1 MIVLENLS
9 KTGTFFCF
17 FGLNKQMHFS
27 GGTTMRIHRV
37 SVLLLCLFL
46 LTGIFAGCKKEEDS
60 GNTIT
65 YIPTFYPLGEEIQDV
80 GNACSGN
87 GMMYFIG
94 YIPGGKESYMDAF
107 GEMVEY
113 DTNQQALFS
122 IHLDGTELQQMPQY
136 QRYEI
141 PEDRMGNAYIE
152 NMMIGPDGALWIVEN
167 VNTYYYDLPENF
179 DPLTQNTWE
188 YYKEDKNFTQ
198 VRKLNADGSEAAVL
212 NLSEIAASLDSAY
225 DEENPRTYY
234 IYNSVLD
241 SEGNLYFYFY
251 GNDGGM
257 MVVVN
262 SQGEVL
268 FTLKEDNVGG
278 EMVRL
283 SDGRV
288 AVMCYGEEAEMRPIN
303 VEEQDWDEGVTLPTD
318 WYGFYT
324 GADDFL
330 YFYSTSS
337 SVMGCKEDGTIEKLF
352 TWINCDM
359 NQDELRG
366 ISVSSLDQVVAIQT
380 DWSGEQPVS
389 ELVVLNRTEVTP
401 ENQRKTLT
409 MAVMWMDYDL
419 RNEVLDYNRNNTEY
433 RIEVQDYSEY
443 NTQDDYQAGLTK
455 LSTEIISGKVPDI
468 MVVDNLPIRQYG
480 AKGLLEDLLPY
491 IEADEELG
499 GREGLVQPV
508 LNAML
513 QDGKLYQICSTF
525 SINTATTSQKLAG
538 DVTGWTVEEAKAAL
552 DKLEDGAG
560 IMSAYT
566 TQSNLLRNI
575 CRWNL
580 GHYVDWESGECYFD
594 TGDFEKLLEF
604 SKLAPKKID
613 DDMYEDWQYYEDATR
628 VREGR
633 QLLMTET
640 FSDWY
645 SLLYHKSYWGEDMIY
660 VGFPSDDRKGSAFTL
675 NNGLAMSSK
684 CQYKE
689 AAWDF
694 LRTRLDTENS
704 WYYWG
709 FPLGKTAFDEFMTE
723 AMTPDTWTDEN
734 GNVIEYPKVEYTDS
748 SGNTVKI
755 MAMSQEDY
763 DQFMELLNNTDKLT
777 DYDTQ
782 ILEIVMDEAQAYI
795 NGTSSA
801 KSVAAMIQSR
811 VKIYVNE
818 QK

>member
-1 MIVLENLS
+1 MKFRRIALLLL
-9 KTGTFFCF
+9 GCF
-17 FGLNKQMHFS
+17 LLLGIFS
-27 GGTTMRIHRV
+27 GCG
-37 SVLLLCLFL
+37 
-46 LTGIFAGCKKEEDS
+46 KEEES
-60 GNTIT
+60 TSMIT
-65 YIPTFYPLGEEIQDV
+65 YIPTYHELSSEIQDV
-80 GNACSGN
+80 GSACSGN
-87 GMMYFIG
+87 DRMYFIG

-107 GEMVEY
+107 GQMVEY
-113 DTNQQALFS
+113 ETNQEALFS
-122 IHLDGTELQQMPQY
+122 INLDGTGLQQLTEY
-136 QRYEI
+136 TKVDI
-141 PEDRMGNAYIE
+141 PEDRMGNAYIQ
-152 NMMIGPDGALWIVEN
+152 NMMVGPDGALWVVES

-179 DPLTQNTWE
+179 DPMTGNTWE
-188 YYKEDKNFTQ
+188 YYVEDQNYTQ
-198 VRKLNADGSEAAVL
+198 VRKLNPDGSDAAVH
-212 NLSEIAASLDSAY
+212 NLSEIAAMVDKGY

-234 IYNSVLD
+234 IYNCMLD
-241 SEGNLYFYFY
+241 SMGNLYFYFY
-251 GNDGGM
+251 GNDGGVL
-257 MVVVN
+257 VVADAN
-262 SQGEVL
+262 GEVL
-268 FTLKEDNVGG
+268 FTIQEDNLGG

-283 SDGRV
+283 NDGRV
-288 AVMCYGEEAEMRPIN
+288 AVMCYGEEMAMLPIDL
-303 VEEQDWDEGVTLPTD
+303 EEQDFGDGLTLPTD
-318 WYGFYT
+318 WYYFFN
-324 GADDFL
+324 GAGEFS

-352 TWINCDM
+352 TWINCDL

-366 ISVSSLDQVVAIQT
+366 ISVSSLEQVVAIQT
-380 DWSGEQPVS
+380 NWSGEAPVS
-389 ELVVLNRTEVTP
+389 ELLILNRTEVAP
-401 ENQRKTLT
+401 ENQRKTLRL
-409 MAVMWMDYDL
+409 AVMWMDYDL
-419 RNEVLDYNRNNTEY
+419 RNEVLEYNRNNTEY

-499 GREGLVQPV
+499 GRDGLVQPV

-525 SINTATTSQKLAG
+525 SINTATTSRQLAG
-538 DVTGWTVEEAKAAL
+538 DVTGWTVDEAKAAL
-552 DKLEDGAG
+552 EKLSEDAG

-566 TQSNLLRNI
+566 TQSSLLRTI

-580 GHYVDWESGECYFD
+580 GHYVDWETGECYFD

-604 SKLAPKKID
+604 SKLAPKEID
-613 DDMYEDWQYYEDATR
+613 EDIYEDWRYYEDQTR
-628 VREGR
+628 IREGR
-633 QLLMTET
+633 QLIATET
-640 FSDWY
+640 FYDWY
-645 SLLYHKSYWGEDMIY
+645 SLLYHQSYWGEDMIY

-694 LRTRLDTENS
+694 LRTRLDTDGR
-704 WYYWG
+704 YYWG
-709 FPLGKTAFDEFMTE
+709 FPLGKEAFDAFMEE
-723 AMTPDTWTDEN
+723 AMTPNTWTDEN
-734 GNVIEYPKVEYTDS
+734 GNVTEYPKVEYTDS

-763 DQFMELLNNTDKLT
+763 DQFMELLNNIDKLT

-782 ILEIVMDEAQAYI
+782 ILEIVMDEAQAFI
-795 NGTSSA
+795 DGTSSA
-801 KSVAAMIQSR
+801 QSVAAMIQSR

>member
-1 MIVLENLS
+1 
-9 KTGTFFCF
+9 
-17 FGLNKQMHFS
+17 
-27 GGTTMRIHRV
+27 
-37 SVLLLCLFL
+37 
-46 LTGIFAGCKKEEDS
+46 
-60 GNTIT
+60 
-65 YIPTFYPLGEEIQDV
+65 
-80 GNACSGN
+80 
-87 GMMYFIG
+87 
-94 YIPGGKESYMDAF
+94 
-107 GEMVEY
+107 
-113 DTNQQALFS
+113 
-122 IHLDGTELQQMPQY
+122 
-136 QRYEI
+136 
-141 PEDRMGNAYIE
+141 MGNAYIE

-167 VNTYYYDLPENF
+167 INTYYYDLPENF
-179 DPLTQNTWE
+179 DPMTQNTWE

-241 SEGNLYFYFY
+241 SAGNLYFYFY

-380 DWSGEQPVS
+380 DWSGEQPIS

-525 SINTATTSQKLAG
+525 SVNTATTSQKLAG
-538 DVTGWTVEEAKAAL
+538 DVTGWYEENGRTYYVQDGVRPL
-552 DKLEDGAG
+552 GFFQVDGITYYQGEDGFLSTG
-560 IMSAYT
+560 WVEI
-566 TQSNLLRNI
+566 
-575 CRWNL
+575 
-580 GHYVDWESGECYFD
+580 EGERCYFNINGSMV
-594 TGDFEKLLEF
+594 TGWLQQPEGTYYMGMDGTMAIGWVDIDGQTYYFKADGLMVTGVQVINGVKYYFGVNGALIR
-604 SKLAPKKID
+604 KAPTNNESQVKPSVS
-613 DDMYEDWQYYEDATR
+613 T
-628 VREGR
+628 
-633 QLLMTET
+633 T
-640 FSDWY
+640 FS
-645 SLLYHKSYWGEDMIY
+645 
-660 VGFPSDDRKGSAFTL
+660 R
-675 NNGLAMSSK
+675 
-684 CQYKE
+684 
-689 AAWDF
+689 
-694 LRTRLDTENS
+694 
-704 WYYWG
+704 
-709 FPLGKTAFDEFMTE
+709 
-723 AMTPDTWTDEN
+723 
-734 GNVIEYPKVEYTDS
+734 
-748 SGNTVKI
+748 
-755 MAMSQEDY
+755 
-763 DQFMELLNNTDKLT
+763 
-777 DYDTQ
+777 
-782 ILEIVMDEAQAYI
+782 
-795 NGTSSA
+795 
-801 KSVAAMIQSR
+801 
-811 VKIYVNE
+811 
-818 QK
+818 

>member
-1 MIVLENLS
+1 
-9 KTGTFFCF
+9 
-17 FGLNKQMHFS
+17 
-27 GGTTMRIHRV
+27 MRIHRV
-37 SVLLLCLFL
+37 IVLLLCLIL
-46 LTGIFAGCKKEEDS
+46 LTGVFTGCKKEEDS

-113 DTNQQALFS
+113 ETNQQALFS

-167 VNTYYYDLPENF
+167 INTYYYDLPENF
-179 DPLTQNTWE
+179 DPMTQNTWE

-198 VRKLNADGSEAAVL
+198 VRKLNADGSEPAVL

-225 DEENPRTYY
+225 DEENPSTYY

-241 SEGNLYFYFY
+241 SAGNLYFYFY

-288 AVMCYGEEAEMRPIN
+288 AVMCYGEEAEMRPIK

-709 FPLGKTAFDEFMTE
+709 FPLGKAAFDEFMTE

>member
-1 MIVLENLS
+1 LLRQELFPEIPVLWNIQL
-9 KTGTFFCF
+9 
-17 FGLNKQMHFS
+17 FS
-27 GGTTMRIHRV
+27 GGMFMNRRRIIT
-37 SVLLLCLFL
+37 LLLSCILFVGL
-46 LTGIFAGCKKEEDS
+46 AFGCGKKEDTS
-60 GNTIT
+60 SLIT
-65 YIPTFYPLGEEIQDV
+65 YIPTFYPLGGDIQDV
-80 GNACSGN
+80 GTACSGN

-94 YIPGGKESYMDAF
+94 YIPGGKESYMDSF
-107 GEMVEY
+107 GEMIEY
-113 DTNQQALFS
+113 ETNQQALFS
-122 IHLDGTELQQMPQY
+122 IQLDGSDLQQMTGY
-136 QRYEI
+136 TRFEI
-141 PEDRMGNAYIE
+141 PEGHMGSSYIE
-152 NMMIGPDGALWIVEN
+152 NMMIGPDGALWIVET

-179 DPLTQNTWE
+179 DPFTQNTWE
-188 YYKEDKNFTQ
+188 YYVEGENFTQ
-198 VRKLNADGSEAAVL
+198 VRKLNPDGSDAATF
-212 NLSEIAASLDSAY
+212 NLSQIAASVDSGY
-225 DEENPRTYY
+225 DPEYPRTYY
-234 IYNSVLD
+234 IYTCVLD
-241 SEGNLYFYFY
+241 NSGNLYFYFY
-251 GNDGGM
+251 GNDGGFLT
-257 MVVVN
+257 VV
-262 SQGEVL
+262 SPEGEVL
-268 FTLKEDNVGG
+268 FTIQEDNLGS

-283 SDGRV
+283 NDGRV
-288 AVMCYGEEAEMRPIN
+288 AVMCYGEEISMLPVD
-303 VEEQDWDEGVTLPTD
+303 VEKKDFGEAITLPTD
-318 WYGFYT
+318 WYNFYT
-324 GADDFL
+324 GAGEFL

-366 ISVSSLDQVVAIQT
+366 ISVSSLEQVVAIQT
-380 DWSGEQPVS
+380 DWSGEQPQS
-389 ELVVLNRTEVTP
+389 ELVILNRTEVAP

-409 MAVMWMDYDL
+409 LAVMWMDYDL
-419 RNEVLDYNRNNTEY
+419 RNEVLEYNRNNTEY

-443 NTQDDYQAGLTK
+443 NTQEDYQAGLTK
-455 LSTEIISGKVPDI
+455 LSTEIISGKIPDI

-499 GREGLVQPV
+499 GRDGLVQPV

-525 SINTATTSQKLAG
+525 SINTATTSKKLAG
-538 DVTGWTVEEAKAAL
+538 DVTGWTVEEARAAL
-552 DKLEDGAG
+552 AKLEDGAG

-566 TQSNLLRNI
+566 TQDSLLRTI

-580 GHYVDWESGECYFD
+580 GHYVDWESGECYFN

-613 DDMYEDWQYYEDATR
+613 DDMYEDWQYYEDSTR

-633 QLLMTET
+633 QLLIAET
-640 FSDWY
+640 FYDWY
-645 SLLYHKSYWGEDMIY
+645 SLLYHQSYWGEDMIY

-675 NNGLAMSSK
+675 NDGLAMSSK

-694 LRTRLDTENS
+694 LRTRLDTENG
-704 WYYWG
+704 YYWG
-709 FPLGKTAFDEFMTE
+709 FPLGKAAFDEFMTQ

-734 GNVIEYPKVEYTDS
+734 GNVIEYPKVEYVDS
-748 SGNTVKI
+748 SGNTIQI

-801 KSVAAMIQSR
+801 QSVAAMIQSR

>member
-1 MIVLENLS
+1 
-9 KTGTFFCF
+9 
-17 FGLNKQMHFS
+17 
-27 GGTTMRIHRV
+27 MRIHRV
-37 SVLLLCLFL
+37 SVLLLCLIL
-46 LTGIFAGCKKEEDS
+46 LTGVFTGCKKEEDS

-113 DTNQQALFS
+113 ETNQQALFS

-167 VNTYYYDLPENF
+167 INTYYYDLPENF
-179 DPLTQNTWE
+179 DPMTQNTWE

-241 SEGNLYFYFY
+241 SAGNLYFYFY

-262 SQGEVL
+262 AQGEVL

-580 GHYVDWESGECYFD
+580 GHYVDWESGECYFH

-709 FPLGKTAFDEFMTE
+709 FPLGKAAFDEFMTE

>member
-1 MIVLENLS
+1 MNI
-9 KTGTFFCF
+9 
-17 FGLNKQMHFS
+17 
-27 GGTTMRIHRV
+27 RRV
-37 SVLLLCLFL
+37 TAFL
-46 LTGIFAGCKKEEDS
+46 LSCLLMVGMVSGCSKKEDD
-60 GNTIT
+60 GTIIT
-65 YIPTFYPLGEEIQDV
+65 YIPTYYPLDESIQDV
-80 GNACSGN
+80 GTACSGN
-87 GMMYFIG
+87 GLMYFIG

-113 DTNQQALFS
+113 ETNQQALFQ
-122 IHLDGTELQQMPQY
+122 INLDGSGMEQLTEY
-136 QRYEI
+136 QRMEI

-152 NMMIGPDGALWIVEN
+152 NMMVGPDGALWVVEN
-167 VNTYYYDLPENF
+167 INTYYYDLPENF
-179 DPLTQNTWE
+179 DPYTGNTWE
-188 YYKEDKNFTQ
+188 YYKEDQNFTQ
-198 VRKLNADGSEAAVL
+198 VRKLNADGSEAFVL
-212 NLSEIAASLDSAY
+212 NLSDIAASLDGGY
-225 DEENPRTYY
+225 DEENPRRYY
-234 IYNSVLD
+234 IYNCVLD
-241 SEGNLYFYFY
+241 QAGNLYFYFY
-251 GNDGGM
+251 GNDGGQL
-257 MVVVN
+257 VIVSPDGN
-262 SQGEVL
+262 VL
-268 FTLKEDNVGG
+268 FTIQEDNLGG

-283 SDGRV
+283 NDGRV
-288 AVMCYGEEAEMRPIN
+288 ATMCYGEEMEMLPVD
-303 VEEQDWDEGVTLPTD
+303 VEKKTWGEAITLPTD

-324 GADDFL
+324 GAGDFL

-352 TWINCDM
+352 TWINCDL

-380 DWSGEQPVS
+380 NWNSETPVS
-389 ELVVLNRTEVTP
+389 ELVVLNRTEVAP
-401 ENQRKTLT
+401 ENQRKTLRL
-409 MAVMWMDYDL
+409 AVMWMDYDL
-419 RNEVLDYNRNNTEY
+419 RNEVLEYNRNNTEY

-455 LSTEIISGKVPDI
+455 LSTEIISGKIPDI

-480 AKGLLEDLLPY
+480 AKGLLEDLMPY

-525 SINTATTSQKLAG
+525 SINTATTSKKLAG
-538 DVTGWTVEEAKAAL
+538 DVTGWTVDEAKAAL
-552 DKLEDGAG
+552 AKLEKDAS
-560 IMSAYT
+560 IMSAHT
-566 TQSNLLRNI
+566 TQSSLLRTI

-580 GHYVDWESGECYFD
+580 GHYVDWETGECYFD

-604 SKLAPKKID
+604 SKLAPKKINED
-613 DDMYEDWQYYEDATR
+613 IYEDWQYYQDQTR

-633 QLLMTET
+633 QLLISEN
-640 FSDWY
+640 FYDWY

-675 NNGLAMSSK
+675 NDGLAMSSK
-684 CQYKE
+684 CQYKD

-694 LRTRLDTENS
+694 LRRRLDTENG
-704 WYYWG
+704 YYWG
-709 FPLGKTAFDEFMTE
+709 FPLGKAAFDSFME
-723 AMTPDTWTDEN
+723 QAMTPDTWTDEE
-734 GNVIEYPKVEYTDS
+734 GVVHEYPKVEYTDS
-748 SGNTVKI
+748 SGNTIKI

-763 DQFMELLNNTDKLT
+763 DQFMDLLNNTDKLT

-795 NGTSSA
+795 DGVSSA
-801 KSVAAMIQSR
+801 HSVAAMIQSR

>member
-1 MIVLENLS
+1 
-9 KTGTFFCF
+9 
-17 FGLNKQMHFS
+17 
-27 GGTTMRIHRV
+27 MRIHRV
-37 SVLLLCLFL
+37 SVLLLCLIL
-46 LTGIFAGCKKEEDS
+46 LTGVFTGCKKEEDS

-167 VNTYYYDLPENF
+167 INTYYYDLPENF
-179 DPLTQNTWE
+179 DPMTQNTWE

-198 VRKLNADGSEAAVL
+198 VRKLNSDGSEAAVL

-241 SEGNLYFYFY
+241 SAGNLYFYFY

>member
-1 MIVLENLS
+1 
-9 KTGTFFCF
+9 
-17 FGLNKQMHFS
+17 
-27 GGTTMRIHRV
+27 MRIRRV
-37 SVLLLCLFL
+37 TVLLLCLFL

-113 DTNQQALFS
+113 ETNQQALFS
-122 IHLDGTELQQMPQY
+122 IHLDGTELQQMPEY
-136 QRYEI
+136 RRYEI

-167 VNTYYYDLPENF
+167 INTYYYDLPENF
-179 DPLTQNTWE
+179 DPMTQNTWE

-241 SEGNLYFYFY
+241 SAGNLYFYFY

-443 NTQDDYQAGLTK
+443 NPQDDYQAGLTK

-660 VGFPSDDRKGSAFTL
+660 GISVRRPEGK
-675 NNGLAMSSK
+675 
-684 CQYKE
+684 
-689 AAWDF
+689 
-694 LRTRLDTENS
+694 RL
-704 WYYWG
+704 
-709 FPLGKTAFDEFMTE
+709 
-723 AMTPDTWTDEN
+723 
-734 GNVIEYPKVEYTDS
+734 YTQQWPCH
-748 SGNTVKI
+748 V
-755 MAMSQEDY
+755 Q
-763 DQFMELLNNTDKLT
+763 
-777 DYDTQ
+777 
-782 ILEIVMDEAQAYI
+782 
-795 NGTSSA
+795 
-801 KSVAAMIQSR
+801 
-811 VKIYVNE
+811 
-818 QK
+818 

>member
-1 MIVLENLS
+1 
-9 KTGTFFCF
+9 
-17 FGLNKQMHFS
+17 
-27 GGTTMRIHRV
+27 
-37 SVLLLCLFL
+37 
-46 LTGIFAGCKKEEDS
+46 
-60 GNTIT
+60 
-65 YIPTFYPLGEEIQDV
+65 
-80 GNACSGN
+80 
-87 GMMYFIG
+87 
-94 YIPGGKESYMDAF
+94 
-107 GEMVEY
+107 
-113 DTNQQALFS
+113 
-122 IHLDGTELQQMPQY
+122 
-136 QRYEI
+136 
-141 PEDRMGNAYIE
+141 
-152 NMMIGPDGALWIVEN
+152 
-167 VNTYYYDLPENF
+167 
-179 DPLTQNTWE
+179 
-188 YYKEDKNFTQ
+188 
-198 VRKLNADGSEAAVL
+198 
-212 NLSEIAASLDSAY
+212 
-225 DEENPRTYY
+225 
-234 IYNSVLD
+234 
-241 SEGNLYFYFY
+241 
-251 GNDGGM
+251 
-257 MVVVN
+257 
-262 SQGEVL
+262 VL

-660 VGFPSDDRKGSAFTL
+660 VGFPSDDR
-675 NNGLAMSSK
+675 
-684 CQYKE
+684 
-689 AAWDF
+689 
-694 LRTRLDTENS
+694 
-704 WYYWG
+704 
-709 FPLGKTAFDEFMTE
+709 
-723 AMTPDTWTDEN
+723 
-734 GNVIEYPKVEYTDS
+734 
-748 SGNTVKI
+748 
-755 MAMSQEDY
+755 
-763 DQFMELLNNTDKLT
+763 
-777 DYDTQ
+777 
-782 ILEIVMDEAQAYI
+782 
-795 NGTSSA
+795 
-801 KSVAAMIQSR
+801 
-811 VKIYVNE
+811 
-818 QK
+818 

>member
-1 MIVLENLS
+1 
-9 KTGTFFCF
+9 
-17 FGLNKQMHFS
+17 
-27 GGTTMRIHRV
+27 MRIHRV
-37 SVLLLCLFL
+37 IVLLLCLIL
-46 LTGIFAGCKKEEDS
+46 LTGVFTGCKKEEDS

-113 DTNQQALFS
+113 ETNQQALFS

-167 VNTYYYDLPENF
+167 INTYYYDLPENF
-179 DPLTQNTWE
+179 DPMTQNTWE

-225 DEENPRTYY
+225 DEENPSTYY

-241 SEGNLYFYFY
+241 SAGNLYFYFY

-288 AVMCYGEEAEMRPIN
+288 AVMCYGEEAEMRPIK

-709 FPLGKTAFDEFMTE
+709 FPLGKAAFDEFMTE